1 LLKAFIIDLK
11 LPSLKAVKSV
21 EHFSEYVRGESP
33 ILFSGQFT
41 EPLEAVL
48 RLHGSEVD
56 EVPRFGTSENR
67 EDFVQRVPR
76 RSVSE

>member
-1 LLKAFIIDLK
+1 LNYRAKFLKALFIDFK
-11 LPSLKAVKSV
+11 FPSLKAVKSV
-21 EHFSEYVRGESP
+21 EHLAEYVGRESP
-33 ILFSGQFT
+33 VLFSGQFT

-67 EDFVQRVPR
+67 EDFVHC
-76 RSVSE
+76 